1 MSNPKLN
8 DVGVVIERTL
18 VTPKGVVIPLG
29 GASGL
34 KLWLKYP
41 DETITYLTAVLST
54 DGSDGKIRR
63 VSQAGDLSQA
73 GTYQAMFYYEL
84 GGSKLHSDRFEFR
97 VEDVIG

>member
-1 MSNPKLN
+1 MSNPKRN

-41 DETITYLTAVLST
+41 DGTVTHLTASLST

-63 VSQAGDLSQA
+63 VSQEGDLSQR
-73 GTYQAMFYYEL
+73 GSYQAMFYYEL
-84 GGSKLHSDRFEFR
+84 GGSKLHSDLFSFT